1 MKAWYNHSWS
11 DVVKELN
18 SDIKYGLTEKGVE
31 ESRNSFGD
39 NRSLNLKNKSFSIL
53 FLKQLIKSYSI
64 IGIIICVLLF
74 YLKEIK
80 LPIIILGII
89 IFCSAFYA
97 LKEYNNHN
105 KLNYIT
111 KITPKKALVLR
122 EKKIFNV
129 NPEELV
135 VGDIIYLEKGD
146 IVPADIR
153 IIECENLKV
162 RESAITS
169 DNQIVEKYETKIED
183 REISLSEMKNMVFKS
198 SFIMDGTG
206 TGIVVQ
212 VGDNTEIGSITKDL
226 LENNLSRSVIEE
238 NVSKIV
244 KYPAMVFFIV
254 AALICAYGFYYKLDM
269 KNIIRIL
276 TLGYLTMVPME
287 IVLSVGLISFAIK
300 RKKKKDGIELEGLSS
315 MQLLAG
321 TSVMLFDKVGTL
333 TEEHMYIDSFFSNGK
348 IIKLNSSDLEENK
361 DNIDRILN
369 IGLLCNDGKVDNDGN
384 IVKGSLIEK
393 AIIRYGKGNLL
404 NKKTLDVEQER
415 IFQIPFDLDKRVKTT
430 LNKIDDKYRANV
442 VGAVDKL
449 LERCT
454 HIMKNGIEVEITPKD
469 IVEIRDADLSLS
481 LNALNVIGLAYRNFN
496 YQPSPN
502 ENIESNL
509 VFVGLIGLENPTKE
523 DSIEDVMY
531 CKSLAIKPIVMT
543 DDNRITANAFG
554 EKIKILNKND
564 LVLSGVEIDNMN
576 EDELEKFVEKVGV
589 YSKISPKI
597 KFRIVEGFK
606 KLGYDLTITGN
617 RFTDLPSF
625 RAAHVGIATGKEC
638 TKIAKKLSD
647 VYIQDN
653 NLFKILSLIEESRKV
668 IQCIKNIIIFNLISV
683 LIQVFSIFIINNII
697 DNTLTV
703 NLISIGLINFFT
715 LTLSSILIYTQH
727 NNIEN
732 NRYENI
738 KINKKIFKDYTSG
751 LIMYVIFLV
760 ASVGITFYLGNVKSD
775 ILGKINM
782 FTILNLNT
790 TIFAFYFMEFKDVI
804 RNKMSILIIAINL
817 IIYGVTLKV
826 LYISNTILLKNIF
839 WELKILLIA
848 LILQI
853 IFLRFIK
860 EVDKK

>member
-1 MKAWYNHSWS
+1 MKAWYNHSWG

-39 NRSLNLKNKSFSIL
+39 NRSLNLKSKSFNIL

-64 IGIIICVLLF
+64 IGIMICGLLF

-122 EKKIFNV
+122 EKKVFNI

-146 IVPADIR
+146 IVPSDIR

-183 REISLSEMKNMVFKS
+183 REISLSEMKNIAFKS
-198 SFIMDGTG
+198 SFIMDGTC

-226 LENNLSRSVIEE
+226 LENSLSRSVIEE

-244 KYPAMVFFIV
+244 KYPAMVFFVV
-254 AALICAYGFYYKLDM
+254 AVLVCAYGFYYKLDM
-269 KNIIRIL
+269 QNIIRIL

-287 IVLSVGLISFAIK
+287 IVLSVGLISFIIK
-300 RKKKKDGIELEGLSS
+300 RKKSKDGIELEGLSS

-333 TEEHMYIDSFFSNGK
+333 TEEHMYIDSFFANGK

-369 IGLLCNDGKVDNDGN
+369 ISLLCNDGKVDNDGN

-393 AIIRYGKGNLL
+393 AIIRYGKENLL
-404 NKKTLDVEQER
+404 NKRTLDIEQER

-469 IVEIRDADLSLS
+469 INEIRDADLSLS

-509 VFVGLIGLENPTKE
+509 VFVGLIGLENPMKE
-523 DSIEDVMY
+523 NSIEDVMY

-543 DDNRITANAFG
+543 EDNRITANAFG
-554 EKIKILNKND
+554 EKVKILNKND

-668 IQCIKNIIIFNLISV
+668 IQCIKNIIIFNLVSAM
-683 LIQVFSIFIINNII
+683 IQVFSIFIINSI
-697 DNTLTV
+697 DNNLRV
-703 NLISIGLINFFT
+703 NLISVGLINFLT

-738 KINKKIFKDYTSG
+738 KIDKKIFKDYTSG

-775 ILGKINM
+775 ILAGINM

-790 TIFAFYFMEFKDVI
+790 TLFAFYFIEFKDAI
-804 RNKMSILIIAINL
+804 RNKMSILVMAVNL
-817 IIYGVTLKV
+817 IIYGVALKV
-826 LYISNTILLKNIF
+826 LYISNTMLLKDIF
-839 WELKILLIA
+839 GQLKILLIA

-853 IFLRFIK
+853 VFLRFIK

>member
-64 IGIIICVLLF
+64 IGIIICGLLF

-122 EKKIFNV
+122 EKRIFNV

-183 REISLSEMKNMVFKS
+183 REISLSEMKNMAFKS

-393 AIIRYGKGNLL
+393 AIIRYGKENLL

-469 IVEIRDADLSLS
+469 INEIRDADLSLS

-543 DDNRITANAFG
+543 EDNRITANAFG

-683 LIQVFSIFIINNII
+683 LIQVFSIFIINNI

-760 ASVGITFYLGNVKSD
+760 ASVCITFYLGNVKND

-790 TIFAFYFMEFKDVI
+790 TIFAFYFMEFKDAI
-804 RNKMSILIIAINL
+804 RNKMSILVIAINL
-817 IIYGVTLKV
+817 IIYGVALKV
-826 LYISNTILLKNIF
+826 FYISNTILLKNIF

-853 IFLRFIK
+853 VFLRFIK

>member
-64 IGIIICVLLF
+64 IGIIICGLLF

-183 REISLSEMKNMVFKS
+183 REISLSEMKNMAFKS

-300 RKKKKDGIELEGLSS
+300 RKKKRDGIELEGLSS

-369 IGLLCNDGKVDNDGN
+369 IGLLCNDGKVDTDGN

-393 AIIRYGKGNLL
+393 AIIRYGKENLL

-469 IVEIRDADLSLS
+469 INEIRDADLSLS

-543 DDNRITANAFG
+543 EDNRITANAFG

-683 LIQVFSIFIINNII
+683 LIQVFSIFIINNI

-760 ASVGITFYLGNVKSD
+760 ASVCIAFYLGNVKND

-790 TIFAFYFMEFKDVI
+790 TIFAFYFMEFKDAI
-804 RNKMSILIIAINL
+804 RNKMSILVIAINL
-817 IIYGVTLKV
+817 IIYGVALKV

-853 IFLRFIK
+853 VFLRFIK

>member
-18 SDIKYGLTEKGVE
+18 GDIKYGLTEKGVE

-183 REISLSEMKNMVFKS
+183 REISLSEMKNMAFKS
-198 SFIMDGTG
+198 SFLMDGTG

-244 KYPAMVFFIV
+244 KYPSMVFFIV
-254 AALICAYGFYYKLDM
+254 ATLICAYGFYYKLDM

-393 AIIRYGKGNLL
+393 AIIRYGKENLL
-404 NKKTLDVEQER
+404 NKKNLDIEQER

-543 DDNRITANAFG
+543 EDNRITANAFG
-554 EKIKILNKND
+554 EKVKILNKND

-683 LIQVFSIFIINNII
+683 LIQVFSIFIINNI

-732 NRYENI
+732 NKYENI

-804 RNKMSILIIAINL
+804 RNKMSILVMAINL

-853 IFLRFIK
+853 VFLRFIK

>member
-804 RNKMSILIIAINL
+804 RNKMSILVIAINL

>member
-64 IGIIICVLLF
+64 IGIIICGLLF

-129 NPEELV
+129 NPKELV

-183 REISLSEMKNMVFKS
+183 REISLSEMKNMAFKS

-369 IGLLCNDGKVDNDGN
+369 IGLLCNDGKVDTDGN

-393 AIIRYGKGNLL
+393 AIIRYGKENLL

-469 IVEIRDADLSLS
+469 INEIRDADLSLS

-543 DDNRITANAFG
+543 EDNRITANAFG

-683 LIQVFSIFIINNII
+683 LIQVFSIFIINNI

-760 ASVGITFYLGNVKSD
+760 ASVRIAFYLGNVKND

-790 TIFAFYFMEFKDVI
+790 TIFAFYFMEFKDAI
-804 RNKMSILIIAINL
+804 RNKMSILVIAINL
-817 IIYGVTLKV
+817 IIYGVALKV

-853 IFLRFIK
+853 VFLRFIK